1 MVRAT
6 VVAHHR
12 QVLLSEES
20 TGTAKNAVGA
30 NHRNGKINCS

>member
-6 VVAHHR
+6 AVAHHR
-12 QVLLSEES
+12 LVLLSRES
-20 TGTAKNAVGA
+20 TGTAKNAVGT